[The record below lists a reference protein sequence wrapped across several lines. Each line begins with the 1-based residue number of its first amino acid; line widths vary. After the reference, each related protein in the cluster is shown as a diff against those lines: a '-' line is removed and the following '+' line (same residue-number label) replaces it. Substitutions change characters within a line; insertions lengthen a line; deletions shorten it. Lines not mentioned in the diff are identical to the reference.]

1 MPSEWSSPEE
11 YIASLPDDRR
21 EAMTALRNA
30 INEAM
35 PDGYQEGI
43 QYGMIGWSVPHAI
56 YPGGYHCDPKQPVP
70 FVSIASQK
78 SHMAVYL
85 FCLYLEPD
93 SVEKFREAWLATGTK
108 LDMGK
113 SCIRFK
119 KWADMR
125 VELIQDV
132 IRSSPVD
139 KFLAVYEA
147 SIPALARKKR

>member
-1 MPSEWSSPEE
+1 MPAEWATPED
-11 YIASLPDDRR
+11 YIASLPEDRQ
-21 EAMTALRNA
+21 EPMTALRNA
-30 INEAM
+30 INEAL
-35 PDGYQEGI
+35 PEGYQEGI
-43 QYGMIGWSVPHAI
+43 QYGMIGWSIPHSL
-56 YPGGYHCDPKQPVP
+56 YPAGYHCDPKQPVP

-93 SVEKFREAWLATGTK
+93 AVEKFQAKWKATGTK

-113 SCIRFK
+113 SCLRFK
-119 KWADMR
+119 KWADVR

-132 IRSSPVD
+132 IRSATVE

-147 SIPALARKKR
+147 SIPASARKKR